1 MENVIKDVVSDSFA
15 DKSYLKAIKA
25 IRVYRSEAIDVFHL
39 ASMLTTA
46 RRTATV
52 QRFFR
57 II

>member
-1 MENVIKDVVSDSFA
+1 MENVIKDIVSDSFA
-15 DKSYLKAIKA
+15 DKSYSKAIKA
-25 IRVYRSEAIDVFHL
+25 IRVYRSEAIDVFPL

-46 RRTATV
+46 RRAATI